1 MPGPVRS
8 ARTEQAVDGVAET
21 WTNGFLLDM
30 ILTRDAWMH
39 RSDICAGD
47 RDAHMVLTADH
58 DGVLVDDVVAEWAGP
73 ARPARTTSSSPGRRA
88 GAGTRVTGGE
98 SHELDAVGFCR
109 VVSGRGTGTGLL
121 AVQVPF

>member
-1 MPGPVRS
+1 
-8 ARTEQAVDGVAET
+8 
-21 WTNGFLLDM
+21 
-30 ILTRDAWMH
+30 
-39 RSDICAGD
+39 
-47 RDAHMVLTADH
+47 MVLTADH

-73 ARPARTTSSSPGRRA
+73 ARPPHDLVLTGPAGGRWQR
-88 GAGTRVTGGE
+88 GTGGE